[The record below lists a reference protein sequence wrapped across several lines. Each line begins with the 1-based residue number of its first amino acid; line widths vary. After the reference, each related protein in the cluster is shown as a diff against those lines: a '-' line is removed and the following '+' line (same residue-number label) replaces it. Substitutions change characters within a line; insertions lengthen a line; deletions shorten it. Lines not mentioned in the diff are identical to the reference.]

1 MEETQAVST
10 IGVGYVV
17 TEFSQT
23 LMLRANVRI
32 KRWADRG
39 FLQIVPVAIS
49 VGTSSS
55 VVTNNVVGVRY
66 PDGCRCLVCIK

>member
-23 LMLRANVRI
+23 LMLRTNVRI
-32 KRWADRG
+32 KRWANRG
-39 FLQIVPVAIS
+39 ELQIIPVAIS
-49 VGTSSS
+49 VGASSS
-55 VVTNNVVGVRY
+55 VVTNNVVGVCD
-66 PDGCRCLVCIK
+66 PDGCRCLVCIQ